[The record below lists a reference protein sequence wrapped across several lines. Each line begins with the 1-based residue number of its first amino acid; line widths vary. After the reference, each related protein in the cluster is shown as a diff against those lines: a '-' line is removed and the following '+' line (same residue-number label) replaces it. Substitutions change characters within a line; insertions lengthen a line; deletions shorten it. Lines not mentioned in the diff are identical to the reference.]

1 MPSPSIHKLFKSM
14 QFQLIFRSM
23 LALLLLAIVAG
34 GYGFWYSYEE
44 INEFQDDSLKSMSAL
59 LEQTIDIEA
68 SSANPLYKNSS
79 HFETDEDDGS
89 ISVDV
94 IL

>member
-1 MPSPSIHKLFKSM
+1 
-14 QFQLIFRSM
+14 M

-34 GYGFWYSYEE
+34 GYDFWYSYEE
-44 INEFQDDSLKSMSAL
+44 INEFQDDNLKSMSAL
-59 LEQTIDIEA
+59 LEQTIDIET
-68 SSANPLYKNSS
+68 SGANPLCKNRM

-89 ISVDV
+89 ITVDV

>member
-1 MPSPSIHKLFKSM
+1 MMFIRQIFKSM
-14 QFQLIFRSM
+14 QFKLIFWSI
-23 LALLLLAIVAG
+23 LALLLLAIIAG

-44 INEFQDDSLKSMSAL
+44 INEFQDDNLKSMSAL
-59 LEQTIDIEA
+59 LKQTIDTET
-68 SSANPLYKNSS
+68 SGANPLCKNRM